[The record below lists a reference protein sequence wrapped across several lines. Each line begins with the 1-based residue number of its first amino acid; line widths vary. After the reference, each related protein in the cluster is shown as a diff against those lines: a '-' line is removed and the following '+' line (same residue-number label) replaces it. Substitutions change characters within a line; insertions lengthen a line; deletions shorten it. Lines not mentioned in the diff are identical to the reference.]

1 MAKDKFIKMD
11 GASVNVAHVL
21 SFSTEKEFV
30 DACDDK
36 LYQHREQKA
45 RKALL
50 KSLYKLAKKQEN
62 ELPGST
68 EGDNNIEVREA

>member
-1 MAKDKFIKMD
+1 MLKDKFIKMD

-30 DACDDK
+30 DANDNK
-36 LYQHREQKA
+36 LYQHREQKD

-62 ELPGST
+62 EIPVT
-68 EGDNNIEVREA
+68 AEGDNNIEVREA